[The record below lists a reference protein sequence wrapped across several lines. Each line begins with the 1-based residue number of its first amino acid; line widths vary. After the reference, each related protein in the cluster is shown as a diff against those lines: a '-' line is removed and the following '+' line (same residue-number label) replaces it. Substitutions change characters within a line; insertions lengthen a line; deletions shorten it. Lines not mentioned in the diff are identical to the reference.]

1 MEIFL
6 EVTVTQL
13 RAVFLL
19 IQNDS
24 IMPSTVFVKCT
35 HYKYFADKN

>member
-6 EVTVTQL
+6 EVTVSQL
-13 RAVFLL
+13 TAVFLL

-24 IMPSTVFVKCT
+24 IMPSIRKAYTLQIFR
-35 HYKYFADKN
+35 